1 MLKKSVYLVIFFL
14 FLAFTGTIFSQEE
27 TKKEISNDVLS
38 ADNLSSKTN
47 AEDMAD
53 ALKTVPG
60 IFIREGAINIRE
72 ASANKVLILI
82 DGQRMNNAQSGDFDV
97 TTIPIDAIENVKVL
111 RGGNSARYGADAVG
125 GVVNFITKKA
135 TEDSKMDAGLRA
147 TYGSFNQKFLNLY
160 TSNVINDLNYYVSY
174 KRTDSDGDF
183 EYEELDGTKNTREN
197 NYTKSN
203 DVMVKL
209 GYTAS
214 EKSSLTFSTQYTQSE
229 SGTPGSVQGL
239 GNWPIVTPNA
249 YLRINNMFFNLNYA
263 QKEIFGKADFS
274 ANTYFHNFRTRYD
287 DPDSWGGP
295 TTSDH
300 KNKAYGVELAQN
312 NPLTEL
318 ITLDYGYVF
327 RHDEANSSSLGDK
340 SRETHSGH
348 LAATLGKKDLNFF
361 FNSISI
367 IPAVRYDAPDDFDK
381 VLSPKV
387 SLMFG
392 NDGAYALN
400 LNMHVSKSYRA
411 PTFNDLYWPEDAYT
425 VGNPDLDPEKGTSYE
440 VGFGFQLPFI
450 NNAQI
455 NVNYFNSSIDDQIIW
470 APREDFKWT
479 PTNVDKS
486 ETTGIE
492 SYIGL
497 KFFEESFKLDFNHTY
512 MNAKD
517 ASGSENDGKLLIYR
531 PNHKLDVNAGY
542 VIGMYELN
550 ANYQHMSKRY
560 VNVDNSES
568 LPDLNLV
575 NANVSVKPTLFNMNW
590 MFRLDLNNVLDNSYR
605 LTNGY
610 PMSGREFRF
619 TVGLSLQ

>member
-1 MLKKSVYLVIFFL
+1 MLKKTLYFVIFFL
-14 FLAFTGTIFSQEE
+14 YLACTGIIFSQEE
-27 TKKEISNDVLS
+27 PKKELSKEVLS

-60 IFIREGAINIRE
+60 IFIREGAVNIRE
-72 ASANKVLILI
+72 ASANKVLILV

-97 TTIPIDAIENVKVL
+97 TTIPIDAIEKVEVL
-111 RGGNSARYGADAVG
+111 RGGNSARFGADAVG

-135 TEDSKMDAGLRA
+135 TENSKMDMGLRA

-160 TSNVINDLNYYVSY
+160 TSNAINDLNYYVSY

-183 EYEELDGTKNTREN
+183 KFEELDGTESTREN

-209 GYTAS
+209 GYNAA
-214 EKSSLTFSTQYTQSE
+214 EKSSLTFTTQYTQSE

-239 GNWPIVTPNA
+239 GNWPITTPNA
-249 YLRINNMFFNLNYA
+249 YLRINNMFFNLNYS
-263 QKEIFGKADFS
+263 QKDIFGKADLT
-274 ANTYFHNFRTRYD
+274 ANTYFHNSRTRYD
-287 DPDSWGGP
+287 DPDSFGGP
-295 TTSDH
+295 TSSDH
-300 KNKAYGVELAQN
+300 KNKAYGAELAQN
-312 NPLTEL
+312 NPISDL
-318 ITLDYGYVF
+318 IALDYGYVF

-348 LAATLGKKDLNFF
+348 LAATFGFKDINFF
-361 FNSISI
+361 FNNISVV
-367 IPAVRYDAPDDFDK
+367 PAVRYDAPDDFDK
-381 VLSPKV
+381 VFSPKV
-387 SLMFG
+387 SFMLT

-400 LNMHVSKSYRA
+400 INMHVSKSYRA

-440 VGFGFQLPFI
+440 VGFGLQLPFI
-450 NNAQI
+450 NDAQI
-455 NVNYFNSSIDDQIIW
+455 NINYFNSSIEDQIIW

-486 ETTGIE
+486 ETAGVE
-492 SYIGL
+492 SYIGF
-497 KFFEESFKLDFNHTY
+497 KFFDQKFKMDFNHTY
-512 MNAKD
+512 MDAKD
-517 ASGSENDGKLLIYR
+517 ASGNENDGKLLIYR
-531 PNHKLDVNAGY
+531 PHHKLDVNAGY
-542 VIGMYELN
+542 LIGMYEVN
-550 ANYQHMSKRY
+550 VNYQFMSKRY

-568 LPDLNLV
+568 LPDLRLI
-575 NANVSVKPTLFNMNW
+575 NANVSVKPKMFNINW
-590 MFRLDLNNVLDNSYR
+590 MFRVDLNNVFDKNYR

-610 PMSGREFRF
+610 PMPGREVRA
-619 TVGLSLQ
+619 TVGLSLL